1 MTFPCPSQSTA
12 TTQPTPPPQ
21 PPTTDDIRTPPPPTQ
36 QPVEPTDIT
45 INSDRDGGTDPRM
58 VTTTGGGPGLPIT
71 SESVTDGR
79 ISTGGANIGLIIGII
94 ITVVVL
100 IAVTLTVVIIVAVVI
115 KKHRE
120 NAAKGQSFA
129 NIGYYSTTAG

>member
-1 MTFPCPSQSTA
+1 MAFPCPTQSST

-45 INSDRDGGTDPRM
+45 VNSDRDGGTDPRM
-58 VTTTGGGPGLPIT
+58 VTTTGVGPRLPIT

-79 ISTGGANIGLIIGII
+79 ISMGGTNIGLIIGII
-94 ITVVVL
+94 ITVSVL
-100 IAVTLTVVIIVAVVI
+100 IAVTLTVVIIVVVI

-120 NAAKGQSFA
+120 NVGKEQSKILFL
-129 NIGYYSTTAG
+129 G